1 MINGVRIFLQKTIDE
16 GNFDLDTLNKSGS
29 ERVLQEHSKASNIWE
44 LLGLIFILIL
54 VILGAYYIS
63 KLVANLKLGQ
73 LKDSNFKVI
82 DTFQFATN
90 KMLMIVQVGE
100 RYMLIAVSK
109 EQVQYLTELNEDD
122 IVFNMESSQEKR
134 TLNFK
139 TILDSIKKRKQ

>member
-54 VILGAYYIS
+54 VILVAYYIS